1 MIRVTFLREQGRLVG
16 FDCKGHADYAEHG
29 QDIVCSAVSAL
40 AQTAVLGLVQ
50 VAHIPAGYAIEED
63 GSLHCILG
71 KDATEKQCKEAEL
84 LLKTLS
90 AGLHAVDESYPG
102 YLKFVSK
109 EV

>member
-1 MIRVTFLREQGRLVG
+1 MIRVTFFREQGRLVG
-16 FDCKGHADYAEHG
+16 FDCVGHAEYAEPG
-29 QDIVCSAVSAL
+29 KDIVCSAVSVL

-50 VAHIPAGYAIEED
+50 VAHIPAGYSIEE
-63 GSLHCILG
+63 GGGLHCILG
-71 KDATEKQCKEAEL
+71 RDATGEQCKEADL

-90 AGLHAVDESYPG
+90 AGLHAVDEAYPG

>member
-1 MIRVTFLREQGRLVG
+1 MIRVTYLREQGRLVG
-16 FDCKGHADYAEHG
+16 FDCKGHADYAEQG
-29 QDIVCSAVSAL
+29 QDIVCSAVSVL

-63 GSLHCILG
+63 GGMHCILG
-71 KDATEKQCKEAEL
+71 RDATEEQCKEAEL

-90 AGLHAVDESYPG
+90 TGLHAVDESYPG

>member
-16 FDCKGHADYAEHG
+16 FDCKGHADYAEQG
-29 QDIVCSAVSAL
+29 QDIVCSAVSVL
-40 AQTAVLGLVQ
+40 AQTTVLGLVQ

-63 GSLHCILG
+63 GGLHCILG
-71 KDATEKQCKEAEL
+71 RDATGEQCKEAEL

>member
-1 MIRVTFLREQGRLVG
+1 MITFTVWKSEHQYKG
-16 FDCKGHADYAEHG
+16 FESKGHADYAEQG
-29 QDIVCSAVSAL
+29 QDIVCSAVSVL

-63 GSLHCILG
+63 GGLHCILG
-71 KDATEKQCKEAEL
+71 RDATEEQCKEAEL